1 MCEWSEGKCFSLL
14 IQHFDVH
21 VNDLTAMVEE
31 RLLFRVIQWVE
42 EGLTNTGQTMDDSEG
57 KEAFSMLTR
66 R

>member
-1 MCEWSEGKCFSLL
+1 MCERSEGKYFSLR

-42 EGLTNTGQTMDDSEG
+42 EGLTNTGQIMDDSEG
-57 KEAFSMLTR
+57 KEAFSMLTKR
-66 R
+66 